1 MLIYDSPFH
10 SDVTAESIGT
20 NKEYNNYLNNH
31 LKQIGLNTESI
42 YVTSFIKCFISDKK
56 KKPTKPMKEKC
67 VELYLDKEIRSI
79 KPKVLLLMGRMV
91 TQYFIPEVTPK
102 VPLKQV
108 IGKSFY
114 NAEYQCYVIPVYDMY
129 YLTNFSDKSAQV
141 RQTGKAF
148 ARVKVHLGGG
158 EIKANRPKI
167 SYSYNLEDV
176 AKLGDYITVDVETSG
191 LNPRRDKILTVG
203 ISDGKLHTSFD
214 FMAYKDKDSEVIE
227 NEDGTF
233 TVKGFK
239 EFYAKVIPFLI
250 KEIRKRKIV
259 GHNMLFDLGMFLAA
273 GHDITDNMV
282 ADTRM
287 MQFLINPNG
296 ANALG
301 FLVQLY
307 YGIAYKEDI
316 DRSQIIKMEME
327 DRRYYCAEDVYYT
340 HRLFLDLFKQLK
352 AQDSLISNKVLTDV
366 IRNLVFLESKGIRV
380 DLKVIE
386 ELIEF
391 YGKERDACVEKFK
404 KRFKLTEEFNLNS
417 PKQLCKLL
425 YDELGLPVLV
435 RTKTRD
441 AKTGE
446 YNPSTNEEA
455 ITKLAE
461 RRPALSVLV
470 DYRTN
475 KGHIEKLKGYREAVA
490 EDGRIHSSFNP
501 FSPDSSRLMSSKP
514 NIQNVPRKSRLK
526 EVFVPAPGYTYVYYD
541 YCLSPETRLLTY
553 DFKHIPCGNLKVGD
567 TLIGFEEHGI
577 NRKLKKSNI
586 ERIEKFIRP
595 CYRITTEEGSFIC
608 SEEHKWLF
616 TSKKRGQTPVWTMT
630 QNMHV
635 NGYLTKISEVWD
647 TPNTYDAG
655 WMAGFLDG
663 EGNISHG
670 SCIAWGQKNS
680 GDNTHV
686 FNRALKI
693 AKHHG
698 LKDLRFNLSS
708 SGCTRVMPAG
718 LRQGWKTI
726 GIFQPERL
734 KIKAQRLLEKQ
745 STRGHNNRKVKILSM
760 EFIGNREVVGIR
772 TSTHTFIAEGFM
784 SHNCQIE
791 FRVWIDL
798 AKDPKGIEFINAGRD
813 IHAFIASQFYR
824 MPEAYFLD
832 KSNEDGKEKR
842 NRVKAIV
849 YGSMY
854 GRTPE
859 GIVREHGGS
868 VDDAAAIQAIFFSLC
883 KKGWFWL
890 QQIEQEILKTKRLR
904 TPFGT
909 YRYFN
914 DIELATPREK
924 EELIRQAKSFI
935 VQSWAAEL
943 GFIGI
948 AKVCRKIREQKLD
961 ATWIH
966 NIHDANKFE
975 VLNAHVEQTKA
986 IILSE
991 AQSPYSKMSIPLTVE
1006 IKTGHSWAEVA

>member
-1 MLIYDSPFH
+1 MLRCKECTFHKQSCAGFVSTNFTEGSGPKDSGVMLIYDSPFH

-56 KKPTKPMKEKC
+56 KKPTKPMKMKC
-67 VELYLDKEIRSI
+67 VEAHLDKEIREV
-79 KPKVLLLMGRMV
+79 KPKVIILIGRMV
-91 TQYFIPEVTPK
+91 TQYFIPEVTAK

-114 NAEYQCYVIPVYDMY
+114 NGEYQCYVVPVYDMY
-129 YLTNFSDKSAQV
+129 YLTNFSDKSSQM

-148 ARVKVHLGGG
+148 AQVRTHLGGD
-158 EIKANRPKI
+158 EVKANRPKI
-167 SYSYNLEDV
+167 TYSHNLADV
-176 AKLGDYITVDVETSG
+176 TKLGEYVTVDVETTG
-191 LNPRRDKILTVG
+191 LNPRKDKILTIGV
-203 ISDGKLHTSFD
+203 SDGKLHTSFD
-214 FMAYKDKDSEVIE
+214 FMAYKDDKSEVIE

-239 EFYAKVIPFLI
+239 EFYGKVLPFII
-250 KEIRKRKIV
+250 KELLKRKLV
-259 GHNMLFDLGMFLAA
+259 GHNMLFDLTMILAE
-273 GHDITDNMV
+273 GYDLTDNMV
-282 ADTRM
+282 ADTRL

-301 FLVQLY
+301 FLIQLY

-340 HRLFLDLFKQLK
+340 HKLFLDLFKVVK
-352 AQDSLISNKVLTDV
+352 AQDSLISNKILTDV
-366 IRNLVFLESKGIRV
+366 IRNLVFLETKGIRA
-380 DLKVIE
+380 DEKIIT

-391 YGKERDACVEKFK
+391 YLQERGACEAKFK
-404 KRFKLTEEFNLNS
+404 KRFKLSEEFNLNS

-425 YDELGLPVLV
+425 YEDLELPILV
-435 RTKTRD
+435 RTKTRNKD
-441 AKTGE
+441 TGE

-461 RRPALSVLV
+461 KRPALGVLV

-475 KGHIEKLKGYREAVA
+475 KGHIEKLKGYQAAIA
-490 EDGRIHSSFNP
+490 EDGRIHSSFNV

-526 EVFVPAPGYTYVYYD
+526 EVFVPAPGYSYIYYD
-541 YCLSPETRLLTY
+541 YS
-553 DFKHIPCGNLKVGD
+553 
-567 TLIGFEEHGI
+567 
-577 NRKLKKSNI
+577 
-586 ERIEKFIRP
+586 
-595 CYRITTEEGSFIC
+595 
-608 SEEHKWLF
+608 
-616 TSKKRGQTPVWTMT
+616 
-630 QNMHV
+630 
-635 NGYLTKISEVWD
+635 
-647 TPNTYDAG
+647 
-655 WMAGFLDG
+655 
-663 EGNISHG
+663 
-670 SCIAWGQKNS
+670 
-680 GDNTHV
+680 
-686 FNRALKI
+686 
-693 AKHHG
+693 
-698 LKDLRFNLSS
+698 
-708 SGCTRVMPAG
+708 
-718 LRQGWKTI
+718 
-726 GIFQPERL
+726 
-734 KIKAQRLLEKQ
+734 
-745 STRGHNNRKVKILSM
+745 
-760 EFIGNREVVGIR
+760 
-772 TSTHTFIAEGFM
+772 
-784 SHNCQIE
+784 QIE
-791 FRVWIDL
+791 FRVWIHLSRDT
-798 AKDPKGIEFINAGRD
+798 KGIEFINAGRD

-832 KSNEDGKEKR
+832 KENEDGKEKR

-890 QQIEQEILKTKRLR
+890 QQIEQEILKTKKLR

-914 DIELATPREK
+914 DIELATPKEK

-943 GFIGI
+943 GFLGI
-948 AKVCRKIREQKLD
+948 SKVCRKIRAEKLD

-975 VLNAHVEQTKA
+975 TLDAHIEPVKK

-991 AQSPYSKMSIPLTVE
+991 AQSPYAKMSVPLTVD
-1006 IKTGHSWAEVA
+1006 IKVGKSWAEVA